1 LPQQELQLTP
11 SQGQGEEGGGE
22 ESVLFGV
29 TKMLSFLKGYIAKA
43 NAVK

>member
-1 LPQQELQLTP
+1 MSEDQELQLTP
-11 SQGQGEEGGGE
+11 SQTAGGD

-43 NAVK
+43 NNIK